1 MVSYHDNSTTIAR
14 KQYDNSTTIA
24 RKQYDNSTT
33 ARGGSDEDL
42 TTSTVLLCSIDFDGE
57 LLR

>member
-1 MVSYHDNSTTIAR
+1 MILR
-14 KQYDNSTTIA
+14 QY
-24 RKQYDNSTT
+24 YDNSTT

-42 TTSTVLLCSIDFDGE
+42 NTSTVLLCSINFDGE